1 MDIELKKARQREYQR
16 KYREK
21 KKIKRLTIYENIVV
35 VKLDNLTNEKSNES
49 NEISNEIKS
58 NEGYDPQAP
67 NFPSSFFKGGI
78 ESNEI
83 SNEIKSIEISN
94 EIKSNEISN
103 EIKSIEISNEI
114 SNEIK
119 SNEGYDP
126 QAPNFPSSKAFPRLI
141 RGSGCPAKGGI
152 ESNESNEI
160 ISIKCLKELLKLNLI
175 SLKNNYSVDD
185 MIHIVL
191 YLQNKSKNMNKR
203 DKISYWIN
211 ELQNIE

>member
-35 VKLDNLTNEKSNES
+35 VKLDNLTNEKSNE
-49 NEISNEIKS
+49 
-58 NEGYDPQAP
+58 
-67 NFPSSFFKGGI
+67 
-78 ESNEI
+78 
-83 SNEIKSIEISN
+83 
-94 EIKSNEISN
+94 
-103 EIKSIEISNEI
+103 SNEI

>member
-58 NEGYDPQAP
+58 
-67 NFPSSFFKGGI
+67 I
-78 ESNEI
+78 EISNE

>member
-35 VKLDNLTNEKSNES
+35 VKLDNLTNEKSN
-49 NEISNEIKS
+49 
-58 NEGYDPQAP
+58 
-67 NFPSSFFKGGI
+67 